1 MGKPTEQAEEPE
13 RGGGK
18 AEGGSHVMTHCRE
31 RKWKPQLCATL
42 TTSITMPI
50 DFTVFLLIRRT
61 VSNNGTCTV
70 RELFIKD
77 FKQSTW
83 SCSPI

>member
-1 MGKPTEQAEEPE
+1 MGTPTEQAEEPE
-13 RGGGK
+13 REGGK

-61 VSNNGTCTV
+61 VNNNGTCTV